1 MKRSTQGALAMLF
14 VYILW
19 GILPFYWRA
28 LESVNAVE
36 ILAHRVVWS
45 CLLTF
50 LLITAGGRTQ
60 SVIEP
65 FRSNR
70 RVLGMIA
77 LSSVAI
83 TANWGIF
90 IWAVN
95 NGRILE
101 TSLGYFMIPLI
112 SMLFGAVVLK
122 ENLTKIQ
129 RLAIAIAAAGLFLEV
144 FTLGELPFVSISLAF
159 SFGSYSLLKKLTAI
173 ESLVGFTIETLFL
186 TPFALLWLIWL
197 QYSSVAHFPYG
208 VWTTSLLI
216 GTGVVTSVPLVV
228 FAWGVQRSAMTTV
241 GLIQYTAPFLS
252 FLIGVFVYHEP
263 MPATRIISFALTW
276 ASIII
281 FTTESFWRAKH
292 SNV

>member
-1 MKRSTQGALAMLF
+1 
-14 VYILW
+14 
-19 GILPFYWRA
+19 
-28 LESVNAVE
+28 
-36 ILAHRVVWS
+36 
-45 CLLTF
+45 
-50 LLITAGGRTQ
+50 
-60 SVIEP
+60 
-65 FRSNR
+65 
-70 RVLGMIA
+70 MIA